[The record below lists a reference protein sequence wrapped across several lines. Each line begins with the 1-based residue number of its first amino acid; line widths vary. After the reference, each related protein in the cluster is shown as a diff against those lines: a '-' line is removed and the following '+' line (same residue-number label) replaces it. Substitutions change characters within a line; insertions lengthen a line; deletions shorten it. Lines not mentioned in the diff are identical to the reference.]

1 MGMLLSEKLHFEAR
15 EGYVLVVDPGAPSW
29 LATNEDG
36 AWALRQLRSGRT
48 QDQVSYRYAKRTGA
62 SLGRAAHLIERF
74 AEEATGFIIPAPR
87 APYRGRAHY
96 LQPDR
101 LKEVW
106 LHVTDRC
113 NLACRHCLV
122 SSGPNRSD
130 GTPAEAL
137 RRFIRAGRDLGAET
151 FYLTGG
157 EPLLR
162 RDLPELLGEVMDC
175 GATAVVMTNGTLL
188 DDELVSRLVALPR
201 ERLYLQVSLDG
212 STAARNDA
220 LRSRG
225 GFDGA
230 VGGIRRAVAAGLN
243 VTVATVALKRNL
255 DDLTETAKLVHGL
268 GVRQMH
274 LMWQQA
280 RERGARMAR
289 APLRGL
295 QSAVAALMAQANELG
310 LVIDNIENVRRI
322 VNGDP
327 NVKYDLSNA
336 CWDSLAIHG
345 DGRVFPSACLVGI
358 ASEAGGS
365 LQQSSLKDIWLK
377 SERFDAHREKS
388 VVDLP
393 EVARDPLLFLHGGG
407 DPEQAFFAGNGNGHA
422 PLDPYLPLHRILAR
436 TVIDATVAERKRLI
450 GETAPGPMVYHI
462 MGEDGFGCPSEA
474 GVKNGGEHSV
484 DFVHSNCVLIQDV
497 VAKTRAQIRRYYG
510 EAAHE
515 PKTEICSP
523 VAIDPRY
530 LSHIPEEVVARSY
543 GCGSPVFAAEL
554 EPGETV
560 VDLGSGAGMEC
571 FVASRLVGEGG
582 RVVGLDMTEEMLAFA
597 NGARPGVAERL
608 GYDNVRFERGLLE
621 SIPLTNGYADAVIS
635 NCVIN
640 LSPEKLRVMAEVRRV
655 LKPGGRVVI
664 SDVVSERP
672 LPGKIRFN
680 PRLQGECI
688 AGALTEAKLL
698 RVLEKLGFEGVE
710 ALSRTP
716 WRTVE
721 GIRFDSVTVRAWKP
735 GGVRT
740 IATRRAAPL
749 TLVTAAPHARHLR
762 DCMVCGARLEYLRA
776 EERMACH
783 YCGEVA
789 AANAR
794 CKAGHYVCDNC
805 HTGDYLDFI
814 RSFCAR
820 STEADPVALFLAMR
834 KSSLF
839 PVHGPEHHALV
850 PAAFL
855 TAYRNRFG
863 ELSPEQFEAALER
876 ASKLPGGTCAFW
888 GGCAAALGMGVAYSV
903 ILGATPIRGEPRG
916 VVQMVVSRMLA
927 EIGRMGAARCCRRE
941 SYLVLKM
948 GCEMSGEYL
957 PHALETGALPVC
969 DQVALNHECLG
980 EGCVL
985 FPG

>member
-1 MGMLLSEKLHFEAR
+1 MGMLLSEKLHVEAR
-15 EGYVLVVDPGAPSW
+15 EGYVLVIDPGAPSW

-36 AWALRQLRSGRT
+36 AWALRQLRAGKT
-48 QDQVSYRYAKRTGA
+48 QDQASYQYARRTGA

-74 AEEATGFIIPAPR
+74 AEEATAFIAPAPR

-122 SSGPNRSD
+122 SSGPNRED
-130 GTPAEAL
+130 GIPAEAL
-137 RRFIRAGRDLGAET
+137 RRSIRAGCDLGAET

-175 GATAVVMTNGTLL
+175 GATAVVMTNGTRL
-188 DDELVSRLVALPR
+188 DDELAGRLAALPR

-212 STAARNDA
+212 STAERNDA

-225 GFDGA
+225 SFEGA
-230 VGGIRRAVAAGLN
+230 AGGIRRAVAAELN

-255 DDLTETAKLVHGL
+255 DDLTETAKLAHGL

-295 QSAVAALMAQANELG
+295 QRAVAGLMTQADEMG

-365 LQQSSLKDIWLK
+365 LQQSSLRDIWLR
-377 SERFDAHREKS
+377 SERFDAHRGKS

-407 DPEQAFFAGNGNGHA
+407 DPEQAFFAGMADQRRDCHGAGTAA
-422 PLDPYLPLHRILAR
+422 PRNDSGGVDPYLPLHRMVAR

-450 GETAPGPMVYHI
+450 GETAPGPVVYHI

-497 VAKTRAQIRRYYG
+497 VAKTRAQIQRYYG

-571 FVASRLVGEGG
+571 FVASRLVGE
-582 RVVGLDMTEEMLAFA
+582 E
-597 NGARPGVAERL
+597 GA
-608 GYDNVRFERGLLE
+608 
-621 SIPLTNGYADAVIS
+621 
-635 NCVIN
+635 
-640 LSPEKLRVMAEVRRV
+640 
-655 LKPGGRVVI
+655 
-664 SDVVSERP
+664 
-672 LPGKIRFN
+672 
-680 PRLQGECI
+680 
-688 AGALTEAKLL
+688 
-698 RVLEKLGFEGVE
+698 
-710 ALSRTP
+710 
-716 WRTVE
+716 
-721 GIRFDSVTVRAWKP
+721 
-735 GGVRT
+735 
-740 IATRRAAPL
+740 
-749 TLVTAAPHARHLR
+749 
-762 DCMVCGARLEYLRA
+762 
-776 EERMACH
+776 
-783 YCGEVA
+783 
-789 AANAR
+789 
-794 CKAGHYVCDNC
+794 
-805 HTGDYLDFI
+805 
-814 RSFCAR
+814 
-820 STEADPVALFLAMR
+820 
-834 KSSLF
+834 
-839 PVHGPEHHALV
+839 
-850 PAAFL
+850 
-855 TAYRNRFG
+855 
-863 ELSPEQFEAALER
+863 
-876 ASKLPGGTCAFW
+876 
-888 GGCAAALGMGVAYSV
+888 
-903 ILGATPIRGEPRG
+903 
-916 VVQMVVSRMLA
+916 
-927 EIGRMGAARCCRRE
+927 
-941 SYLVLKM
+941 
-948 GCEMSGEYL
+948 
-957 PHALETGALPVC
+957 
-969 DQVALNHECLG
+969 
-980 EGCVL
+980 
-985 FPG
+985 